1 MTATI
6 DSDTSFVQ
14 LPSIHGVKH
23 SGSLELGLHSTTIV
37 NLHLM
42 FGPSFFLKVII
53 QTSKIGRCGSN
64 APPPH
69 FLRFG
74 NF

>member
-6 DSDTSFVQ
+6 DSDTSFIQ

-23 SGSLELGLHSTTIV
+23 SGSLELGLHSTTTV

-42 FGPSFFLKVII
+42 FWSLNIKKGHY
-53 QTSKIGRCGSN
+53 SN
-64 APPPH
+64 KQN
-69 FLRFG
+69 G
-74 NF
+74 